1 MDNSELRQVRLEK
14 LDRLEKMGINPF
26 GFKYDSD
33 DLSFF
38 AEKYSELSKEE
49 LTELALK
56 GHFAGR
62 ITNKRSAGKTYF
74 ADVDTGTEKIQIYV
88 RRDSVGD
95 KKFEVFEFL
104 DLGDI
109 IGFYGTFMKTNKGE
123 FSIQISDFDLL
134 SKSLRPLPDKYHGLE
149 NVETKYRKRY
159 LDLISNSSSKKRF
172 VNRSKIISEIRRF
185 LEKKGFLEV
194 ETPVFHEVSS
204 GASARPFVTHHNSL
218 GANYNLRIALELHLK
233 RLIVGGFNKVFEI
246 GKVFRNE
253 GIDTTHNP
261 EFTMLELYQAYT
273 DYIGMMEITEE
284 LFRNL
289 SYNILGTSIVV
300 FGDHNIEL
308 SKEWRRIHMVDAV
321 KEVTGI
327 DFWNVWD
334 SKEAIE
340 IAKKYDVFIEEN
352 STVGT
357 VINAFFENFVEE
369 TLIQPTFIYGHPIEI
384 SPLASR
390 NKSDGRFTDR
400 FELFIGGKEFANA
413 YSELND
419 PLDQRNRFEEQ
430 MKLKISG
437 DLEAQELD
445 EDFIEALEYGMP
457 PTGGL
462 GIGVDR
468 LVMLLTETS
477 SIRDVILFPTLKR
490 KGDSHEK

>member
-253 GIDTTHNP
+253 GCQT
-261 EFTMLELYQAYT
+261 
-273 DYIGMMEITEE
+273 
-284 LFRNL
+284 
-289 SYNILGTSIVV
+289 
-300 FGDHNIEL
+300 
-308 SKEWRRIHMVDAV
+308 
-321 KEVTGI
+321 
-327 DFWNVWD
+327 
-334 SKEAIE
+334 
-340 IAKKYDVFIEEN
+340 
-352 STVGT
+352 
-357 VINAFFENFVEE
+357 FFV
-369 TLIQPTFIYGHPIEI
+369 
-384 SPLASR
+384 
-390 NKSDGRFTDR
+390 
-400 FELFIGGKEFANA
+400 
-413 YSELND
+413 
-419 PLDQRNRFEEQ
+419 
-430 MKLKISG
+430 
-437 DLEAQELD
+437 
-445 EDFIEALEYGMP
+445 
-457 PTGGL
+457 
-462 GIGVDR
+462 R
-468 LVMLLTETS
+468 L
-477 SIRDVILFPTLKR
+477 
-490 KGDSHEK
+490 